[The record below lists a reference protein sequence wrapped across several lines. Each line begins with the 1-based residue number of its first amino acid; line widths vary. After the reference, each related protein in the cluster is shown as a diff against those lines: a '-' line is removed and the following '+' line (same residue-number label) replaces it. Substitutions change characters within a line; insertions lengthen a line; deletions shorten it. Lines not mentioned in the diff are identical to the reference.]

1 MKKFRYQITRVA
13 MVSLLLASWGV
24 GGVNGSAAAN
34 FGLARVN
41 PSPNL
46 NSELAQARL
55 GTAKYHEI
63 SAALADG
70 YVDIDVFVPMMGYHY
85 LKPSLLDAT
94 FDPAKPELL
103 VYATDQQNNRLRLVA
118 VEYAVPTD
126 LSATPPEGF
135 TGDEDVWYKN
145 EEFGLWTLHAWVWF
159 HNSNGMFAEFNPRL
173 P

>member
-1 MKKFRYQITRVA
+1 MRKFRYSFVLLTA
-13 MVSLLLASWGV
+13 ASLLVASSGV
-24 GGVNGSAAAN
+24 GTAKGTLIGGLNPTAAN
-34 FGLARVN
+34 
-41 PSPNL
+41 PSHNL
-46 NSELAQARL
+46 RHEIAQARQA
-55 GTAKYHEI
+55 TARYHDI

-70 YVDIDVFVPMMGYHY
+70 YVDIDVYVPMMGYHY

-103 VYATDQQNNRLRLVA
+103 VYAADQQNNRLRLVA
-118 VEYAVPTD
+118 VEYAVPTN

-135 TGDEDVWYKN
+135 TGNEDVWHKN

-159 HNSNGMFAEFNPRL
+159 HNPNGMFAEFNPRL